1 LERNNTKSIN
11 SCGELA
17 ISPSHS
23 LGLTIRWCSGS
34 SFHDIRDAGNF
45 SLEGN
50 YSIVHCTR
58 HQMVLPRTANKLED
72 VKKGFESKSTENVM
86 SGCVVALDGILLLI
100 RMPSRREA
108 SNVRQFFS
116 GHYQWMGL
124 NVQAVLVSKLRF
136 MFAAI

>member
-1 LERNNTKSIN
+1 MTFVMQ
-11 SCGELA
+11 A
-17 ISPSHS
+17 IF
-23 LGLTIRWCSGS
+23 LWKGI
-34 SFHDIRDAGNF
+34 
-45 SLEGN
+45 